1 MFFTRVIKNLKV
13 FKKEFSL
20 NVLFSALYALF
31 SAIAFFSLM
40 PMLEVLFNG
49 TNQTIVKPTLDSSL
63 NLGSFLENWLNYQVV
78 GFAGDD
84 NQKAILFVVFIVI
97 FLFFLKNVFNYFAL
111 FFSTIIRN
119 GVIRIIR
126 KQIFESLIVLPMS
139 FFSKNKKG
147 DVISRITSDVIEVQ
161 NSYLSIIEIFI
172 RDPLSIIFTITAMF
186 IISSELTL
194 FVIVFI
200 PFSGFI
206 ISYIGKTLRRR
217 SLIVQKE
224 QGELTSITEETL
236 NGISVIKAF
245 VSETFFTNKFLDSN
259 SKFFKYSNSLV
270 NRQNIAAPLSEF
282 LGILV
287 IGVLLW
293 YGGKLVLIDMDL
305 KPAAFI
311 TYMGLSYGVLT
322 PAKSISKALYAL
334 KKGNA
339 AAERVY
345 ELIDSENEFE
355 SQKIKNIKS
364 FKRIIEMKNVSFC
377 YGEIE
382 VLKNI
387 SLNIKKGETLA
398 IVGAS
403 GSGKSTLANLLPRFY
418 NYNSGEVLIDGNELR
433 SISKKSIRSLIGIV
447 GQESILFNGSI
458 KDNIVLGK
466 QIDDDEVYDALK
478 TANALDFINEF
489 NDKIDHKIADNGL
502 NLSGGQKQRIAIARA
517 IISKSPILILD
528 EATSSLDSKSEKLV
542 QDALIKLMDN
552 KTSIVIAHRLST
564 VKNAQNIIVLDKGKI
579 IEQGTHDDLISKKG
593 VYNNLITLQ
602 SLTWYSILTLIFK

>member
-345 ELIDSENEFE
+345 ELIDSENEFG

-418 NYNSGEVLIDGNELR
+418 NYNSGELLIDGNELR
-433 SISKKSIRSLIGIV
+433 NISKKSIRSLIGIV

-466 QIDDDEVYDALK
+466 QIDDDDVYDALK

-489 NDKIDHKIADNGL
+489 NDKIDHKIADNGV

-602 SLTWYSILTLIFK
+602 SLS